1 VTPDQIH
8 QILGLI
14 ATTPA
19 WHYAW
24 EDRGQAPRGYAQ
36 GMTLAYAQIYE
47 KWKAGD
53 KYALEM
59 AKANTHDADVDALA
73 WYAGIF
79 KIMKMDNSQDGA
91 DTLRHLWVLEI
102 GLGMRES
109 SGQYC
114 CGRDR
119 SADNVTADTAE
130 AGLFQQS
137 WNSNVA
143 SPLMLDLFENPPG
156 DGLTPYFRQGVS
168 CSAADWDNYGSG
180 RGEEFQ
186 ALAKGTPEFAA
197 QFAAVGLRNIRTH
210 WGPINRYEAEVR
222 HDIDVLLQ
230 EVQAVV
236 DAP

>member
-1 VTPDQIH
+1 MTPDQVH
-8 QILGLI
+8 QILGLV
-14 ATTPA
+14 ATMPA
-19 WHYAW
+19 FQYAW

-53 KYALEM
+53 KFALEM
-59 AKANTHDADVDALA
+59 AKANTHDAERDALSY
-73 WYAGIF
+73 YAGIF
-79 KIMKMDNSQDGA
+79 KIMKMSNEQDGA

-119 SADNVTADTAE
+119 STDNVTADTAE

-137 WNSNVA
+137 WNSNAA
-143 SPLMLDLFENPPG
+143 SPLMLELFEHPP
-156 DGLTPYFRQGVS
+156 DAGLTPYFRQGVS
-168 CSAADWDNYGSG
+168 CSAADWENYGAG
-180 RGEEFQ
+180 LGEQFQ
-186 ALAKGTPEFAA
+186 FLAKAIPEFAA

-210 WGPINRYEAEVR
+210 WGPVNRYEAEVR
-222 HDIDVLLQ
+222 HDVDALLQ
-230 EVQAVV
+230 QVQAIV
-236 DAP
+236 DGG